1 MEATHMLLSEIPC
14 EIVEEVAG
22 SQLAIIDVGSEG
34 FGTVP
39 SSWLT
44 PIPGKEK
51 VQIAEQPPVGWVA
64 RDKDNDIWHHFKAGN
79 FMRPG
84 SKEPESWAEIQ
95 VYAPFTEM
103 K

>member
-1 MEATHMLLSEIPC
+1 MLMDLIPC

-22 SQLAIIDVGSEG
+22 SQLAIIDVGTAEG

-51 VQIAEQPPVGWVA
+51 VQVAEQPQVGWVA
-64 RDKDNDIWHHFKAGN
+64 RDKDGDIWHHFQFGN

-84 SKEPESWAEIQ
+84 SKDPESWAEIQ
-95 VYAPFTEM
+95 KYAPFTEM